1 MTFLCLL
8 QSEANGTLS
17 ELHFHHSWRVVIQ
30 IGIIADPVHLQIQ
43 ADLHAWHSAEII
55 GGKEDGI
62 IDVSSSYVQL
72 LDSLM

>member
-8 QSEANGTLS
+8 QSEAKGTLS

-43 ADLHAWHSAEII
+43 ADLHAWHSTEIAC
-55 GGKEDGI
+55 GLEYGI
-62 IDVSSSYVQL
+62 IEVSSS
-72 LDSLM
+72 